1 MKKLLSLAV
10 AVIITLLLIGCPGV
24 GGEEEPT
31 YTVSY
36 DGNGQTGGSV
46 PADGSDYR
54 EGETAVVAGNTG
66 NLVKSGY
73 KFCGWN
79 SEADCTGTC
88 YTSGDI
94 LTMPAHD
101 VTLYAN
107 WVENLIILL
116 EATVVVEGVTPHDLA
131 LSEEP
136 GEVIRLP
143 LGMKNLPYKLQ
154 LKADGGD
161 GEYDWEL
168 YLGALPPGL
177 ELTASGC
184 IQGTPTVQAENCP
197 IIRVSSGGL
206 YASAEFCVEIVDC
219 VANELTPAESELYF
233 AVAGELYYNL
243 DTGDPVEIAFGG
255 GHAAPFDLSIVNGSL
270 PPGLDS
276 TVYHDDLG
284 AYLEIS
290 GIPEQIGTFS
300 FTVRGEDDI
309 YRDWW
314 LNDPGIGNMI
324 EREYSIS
331 VY

>member
-1 MKKLLSLAV
+1 
-10 AVIITLLLIGCPGV
+10 
-24 GGEEEPT
+24 
-31 YTVSY
+31 
-36 DGNGQTGGSV
+36 
-46 PADGSDYR
+46 
-54 EGETAVVAGNTG
+54 
-66 NLVKSGY
+66 
-73 KFCGWN
+73 
-79 SEADCTGTC
+79 
-88 YTSGDI
+88 
-94 LTMPAHD
+94 MPAHNA
-101 VTLYAN
+101 TLYAN
-107 WVENLIILL
+107 WVEDLSILL

-161 GEYDWEL
+161 GVYAWEI

-184 IQGTPTVQAENCP
+184 IQGTPTVQAGNCP

-206 YASAEFCVEIVDC
+206 YASAEFCMEIVDN
-219 VANELTPAESELYF
+219 VANELTPSESSLPE
-233 AVAGELYYNL
+233 AAACEGYYDL
-243 DTGDPVEIAFGG
+243 SGGDLSPVVIAFRG
-255 GHAAPFDLSIVNGSL
+255 GHAAPFDLSIVSGSL
-270 PPGLDS
+270 PPGLDY
-276 TVYHDDLG
+276 TVSYDSLG
-284 AYLEIS
+284 AYLAIS

-300 FTVRGEDDI
+300 FTVRGGDAI